1 MKHPILFTLALLAG
15 AAHADCEPAKAIGAI
30 QYQPHPSGALLI
42 AYRCPD
48 LSTVAFAARPEWK
61 PLIPPWPAEVG
72 RLRTL
77 SGYDG
82 VPNPLNLEAAKLL
95 LRK

>member
-1 MKHPILFTLALLAG
+1 VLLAG
-15 AAHADCEPAKAIGAI
+15 AARADCDPAKAVGAI
-30 QYQPHPSGALLI
+30 QYQPHSSGALLI

-61 PLIPPWPAEVG
+61 PLTPPWPAEVS
-72 RLRTL
+72 RLRML

-82 VPNPLNLEAAKLL
+82 KPNPLNLEAAKVLQ
-95 LRK
+95 R